1 MTEKKYQSLNQNL
14 VHFKVN
20 RKGVAIDFTFN
31 NFEVLNRLR
40 LDNCILKV
48 TSLKYL
54 VNTNCCSLEAML
66 IWIFTCTIE
75 NLLYL

>member
-1 MTEKKYQSLNQNL
+1 MRINQMTEKKDQSLNQNL

-20 RKGVAIDFTFN
+20 QKEVAIDFTLN
-31 NFEVLNRLR
+31 NFGVLNRLR
-40 LDNCILKV
+40 LDSCILKV

-66 IWIFTCTIE
+66 I
-75 NLLYL
+75 